1 MDTKI
6 YYQENGHEN
15 LLSINVQWNASSES
29 RCSWK
34 CNVDAIGNEF

>member
-15 LLSINVQWNASSES
+15 LLSNVQWNASSES